1 MAGRLSAMLAVL
13 ALACGPGLAIEDP
26 YLPAPA
32 GDVAAL
38 YFVAVDREGGGDRLL
53 GASSDAA
60 DDVALHRTVEEGGA
74 LRMQPAPEGLAVP
87 PGGVLRL
94 EPGGAHVMLSRLST
108 PLVKGDTIV
117 VRLRFERAGVVEV
130 EVPVVS
136 YADVE
141 HHHR

>member
-1 MAGRLSAMLAVL
+1 
-13 ALACGPGLAIEDP
+13 
-26 YLPAPA
+26 
-32 GDVAAL
+32 
-38 YFVAVDREGGGDRLL
+38 
-53 GASSDAA
+53 
-60 DDVALHRTVEEGGA
+60 
-74 LRMQPAPEGLAVP
+74 
-87 PGGVLRL
+87 
-94 EPGGAHVMLSRLST
+94 MLSRLST